1 MYPLNL
7 VRMLV
12 FVPTCVHNT
21 HSEFKLDCSTFTVW
35 ILDAALIGAYVCV
48 NWMLY
53 SWFISA
59 DGTSKSDCTVSALF

>member
-1 MYPLNL
+1 
-7 VRMLV
+7 
-12 FVPTCVHNT
+12 
-21 HSEFKLDCSTFTVW
+21 VW